1 MVFFAVTSLPSN
13 LGENQAGKCL
23 FRACLERRTWQDNSV
38 GTGLVYH
45 VLSFCFILSTSLR
58 GWGSSDNLMVQ
69 TFKSHHL

>member
-38 GTGLVYH
+38 GTGLVP
-45 VLSFCFILSTSLR
+45 VSC
-58 GWGSSDNLMVQ
+58 
-69 TFKSHHL
+69 TFFLLHSVDLLVWVGFF